1 MGQLKVFLL
10 RATLLSIRHLTP
22 LLIFLLEDHDN
33 KVPILFPV
41 LNLFFAKYQTN
52 LRHVQ
57 KVTDFR

>member
-41 LNLFFAKYQTN
+41 LNLFLQNIKQT
-52 LRHVQ
+52 LGMSR
-57 KVTDFR
+57 K